1 MCLNCL
7 LKQYMVRIDT
17 WKLLTNDVSMYAC
30 TSSRDSVERL
40 RTLHYL
46 LRNARLKQN
55 FNH

>member
-7 LKQYMVRIDT
+7 LEQYMVRIDT
-17 WKLLTNDVSMYAC
+17 CKLLTNDVSMYAC

-40 RTLHYL
+40 RTLYRL

-55 FNH
+55 FDH

>member
-7 LKQYMVRIDT
+7 LEQYMVRIDT
-17 WKLLTNDVSMYAC
+17 WKLLTNNVSMYAC

-40 RTLHYL
+40 RTLYRL

-55 FNH
+55 FDH